1 MVAAVS
7 WRVNFSKLF
16 WGHKHDPVQ
25 EKPEVLEKSF
35 HYESVSL
42 FCSSGLQCSDRTTKE
57 EDLSSMMQSWG
68 KMGGGVSMGV
78 ESTSPP
84 PSCLLCCF
92 HISTVS
98 PPPPLALHDAALPLQ
113 LVGSFLF
120 SRALAVDAQAHV
132 PLLLQG
138 QQLLEQFLHVG
149 VRLGRRLHEGT
160 LPGGGLSLALLR
172 LHLTLG
178 RLVTFVAHE
187 HDGNGLHGAFDGQDL
202 EGHGIKS
209 VRTVRLRPLK
219 LSGFRKS

>member
-1 MVAAVS
+1 
-7 WRVNFSKLF
+7 
-16 WGHKHDPVQ
+16 
-25 EKPEVLEKSF
+25 
-35 HYESVSL
+35 
-42 FCSSGLQCSDRTTKE
+42 
-57 EDLSSMMQSWG
+57 
-68 KMGGGVSMGV
+68 MGV

-84 PSCLLCCF
+84 LSYLLCCF

-98 PPPPLALHDAALPLQ
+98 PPPLALHDAALPLQ

-120 SRALAVDAQAHV
+120 SRTLAVDAQAHV

-172 LHLTLG
+172 LHLTLC
-178 RLVTFVAHE
+178 RLVTFVAHK
-187 HDGNGLHGAFDGQDL
+187 HDGNGLHGAFDSQDL

-209 VRTVRLRPLK
+209 VRTVHLRPLQVK
-219 LSGFRKS
+219 AFTHRGQFVCAIARFYIF